1 MWRTLNINKQNIK
14 AETGKAV
21 LIACPHNSEY
31 DRFCFWHTSKLVR
44 EGRNS
49 NAVQISYTE
58 DFTFYLK
65 KYGKGKYNSR
75 DVIDEVQLGYDE
87 LEEIFGIM
95 NENISAPAYKS
106 DYKTH
111 KPAEVAAV
119 EQTADES
126 LVDNE

>member
-1 MWRTLNINKQNIK
+1 MWRSININKQNIK

-21 LIACPHNSEY
+21 LIALPHNSDY
-31 DRFCFWHTSKLVR
+31 DGWCFWHSSKLVR

-49 NAVQISYTE
+49 NAVTISYTE

-75 DVIDEVQLGYDE
+75 DVIDEAQLGYDE
-87 LEEIFGIM
+87 LEEIFGVM

-106 DYKTH
+106 DYETH

-126 LVDNE
+126 LVDND

>member
-1 MWRTLNINKQNIK
+1 MWRAININKQNIK
-14 AETGKAV
+14 AEMDKAV

-31 DRFCFWHTSKLVR
+31 DGFCFWHTSKLVR

-49 NAVQISYTE
+49 NTVQIIYTE

-75 DVIDEVQLGYDE
+75 DVIDEVQLAYDE
-87 LEEIFGIM
+87 LEEIFGVM

-106 DYKTH
+106 DYETH
-111 KPAEVAAV
+111 KPAEIKAT

-126 LVDNE
+126 LIDNE

>member
-1 MWRTLNINKQNIK
+1 MWRSININKQNIK
-14 AETGKAV
+14 AETDKAV

-31 DRFCFWHTSKLVR
+31 DGYCFWHSSKLVR

-87 LEEIFGIM
+87 LEEIFGVM

-106 DYKTH
+106 DYETH

>member
-1 MWRTLNINKQNIK
+1 MWRSININKQNIK
-14 AETGKAV
+14 AETDKAV
-21 LIACPHNSEY
+21 LIALPHNSDY
-31 DRFCFWHTSKLVR
+31 DGWCFWHSSKLVR

-49 NAVQISYTE
+49 NAVTISYTE

-75 DVIDEVQLGYDE
+75 DVIDEAQLGYDE
-87 LEEIFGIM
+87 LEEIFGVM

-106 DYKTH
+106 DYETH
-111 KPAEVAAV
+111 KPAKVEAT

-126 LVDNE
+126 LIDNE